1 MKNLVIIFS
10 FFISGITIA
19 QIPNYV
25 PTNGLVGWWPFNGNA
40 NDESGNGNNGTVNG
54 ATLTTDRNGV
64 ANSAYSFDGVNDYID
79 VGNAN
84 VLNSNVISI
93 SAWYNANDYGSLTQL
108 SQGNL
113 VSKRE
118 QSGWGSAY
126 QLALSSNPSNIVYAP
141 YTISGQNGYV
151 SSTTQPINQWI
162 NVTYVHDIN
171 SAKVYINGVLS
182 GTTLVSGGLTAN
194 NLPAWFGARPNAG
207 SLSHYLNGSLDDI
220 GIWNRALTDCEIQDL
235 FHAQVGFTTVNAG
248 QDQSI
253 CRGADVTLNGTGGS
267 SLSWNN
273 GVVNGVAF
281 APNQTSNYVLTGS
294 DSLGCVGT
302 DTVLVTVLDN
312 ASSTINQTAIDSYT
326 LNGQTYTQSGTYT
339 QVLTAANGCDST
351 ITLNLELDFTGIQT
365 SNLTLLKLYPNPV
378 QDVLHIEGLAG
389 KEFEYEV
396 LSIDGKLLQKG
407 KSQGEIAV
415 KELRKGNYV
424 LRVGQQQV
432 SFVKM

>member
-1 MKNLVIIFS
+1 MKHLLTLTFLFIFDLT
-10 FFISGITIA
+10 FA
-19 QIPNYV
+19 QVPSYV
-25 PTNGLVGWWPFNGNA
+25 PTNSLVGWWPFNGNA

-54 ATLTTDRNGV
+54 ATLTNDRFGV
-64 ANSAYSFDGVNDYID
+64 ANKAYSFDPNQYQYI
-79 VGNAN
+79 N
-84 VLNSNVISI
+84 VAQNSILNNINEISI
-93 SAWYNANDYGSLTQL
+93 SAWLKPNSNASYSHMVNKSDDANNHQFVLSTNSNGIYFYYG
-108 SQGNL
+108 N
-113 VSKRE
+113 
-118 QSGWGSAY
+118 GSAY
-126 QLALSSNPSNIVYAP
+126 YQTNIGP
-141 YTISGQNGYV
+141 LL
-151 SSTTQPINQWI
+151 NQWNHIIVVYSHNLGI
-162 NVTYVHDIN
+162 NYCKIVLNGSEIGNFITNSSLQSTSYNLKFGSFGNNSIN
-171 SAKVYINGVLS
+171 TVK
-182 GTTLVSGGLTAN
+182 
-194 NLPAWFGARPNAG
+194 
-207 SLSHYLNGSLDDI
+207 GSLDDI
-220 GIWNRALTDCEIQDL
+220 GIWNRALTECEIQDL
-235 FHAQVGFTTVNAG
+235 YHAQVGFTTVDAG
-248 QDQSI
+248 PDQTI

-339 QVLTAANGCDST
+339 QVLTGANGCDST

-365 SNLTLLKLYPNPV
+365 NTLSSLKLYPNPV
-378 QDVLHIEGLAG
+378 QDVLHIDGLAG

-407 KSQGEIAV
+407 KSQGEISV
-415 KELRKGNYV
+415 KELRKGNYL

-432 SFVKM
+432 SFVKQ